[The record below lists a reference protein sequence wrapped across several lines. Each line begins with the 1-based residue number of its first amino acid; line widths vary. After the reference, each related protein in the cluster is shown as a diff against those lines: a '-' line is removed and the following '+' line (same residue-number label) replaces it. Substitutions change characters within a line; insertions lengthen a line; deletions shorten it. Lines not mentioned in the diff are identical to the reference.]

1 MKSNLCVR
9 NWLYSP
15 LFHKDQ
21 ERREIEVTTDCFLSI
36 VVSTWPLFFLDNSV
50 LSQMVSD
57 SRFVIYLTRPHSV
70 PDRSLQST
78 PPDSSFI
85 ENCDISAPWTFVGF
99 INDCRH
105 SMTTMRKSVKG
116 VIMFSTFGN
125 RWLNTPHFYNTFL
138 HIRFWIFSILIMM
151 RKFCRYWLW
160 LFSLNCIPRI
170 IEEYLIMQYR
180 QKIT

>member
-116 VIMFSTFGN
+116 VINHVLHIWGQVIEHT
-125 RWLNTPHFYNTFL
+125 TFL
-138 HIRFWIFSILIMM
+138 QYIPAYSFLDFFHTHNDEKIL
-151 RKFCRYWLW
+151 
-160 LFSLNCIPRI
+160 
-170 IEEYLIMQYR
+170 
-180 QKIT
+180 